1 MNESVFPAFALRRA
15 LSCFKPQPV
24 PSHNM
29 FPKRKPIPIQWKTF
43 QLRLSASILSY
54 RGLEIERESSVV
66 DPARDKSTGKFS
78 NRCQLT
84 LKVLRASQREEGLKE
99 PAESFMVATERKK
112 QETQKISN
120 QKNLHRELNRSCVA
134 THRRGGGEVGVT
146 LVTSPSYLL
155 KSNSWSESVKI
166 VTALVWLCADS

>member
-1 MNESVFPAFALRRA
+1 MNESVFPAFALQRA

-43 QLRLSASILSY
+43 QHRLSASILSY
-54 RGLEIERESSVV
+54 RGPEIQRESSVV

-84 LKVLRASQREEGLKE
+84 LKVLRTSQREEGLKE
-99 PAESFMVATERKK
+99 PAESFMVAT
-112 QETQKISN
+112 QKISN
-120 QKNLHRELNRSCVA
+120 QKNLHRELSRSCVA

-146 LVTSPSYLL
+146 LVTSPVIP
-155 KSNSWSESVKI
+155 VKGQQLER
-166 VTALVWLCADS
+166 VSKDRYCSRVALR

>member
-1 MNESVFPAFALRRA
+1 MNESVFPAFALQRA

-54 RGLEIERESSVV
+54 RGPEIQRESSVV
-66 DPARDKSTGKFS
+66 DPARDKSTRKFS

-99 PAESFMVATERKK
+99 PAESFMVAT
-112 QETQKISN
+112 QKISN
-120 QKNLHRELNRSCVA
+120 QKNLHRELSRSCVA

-146 LVTSPSYLL
+146 LVTSPVIP
-155 KSNSWSESVKI
+155 VKEQQLER
-166 VTALVWLCADS
+166 VSKDRYCSRVALR

>member
-1 MNESVFPAFALRRA
+1 
-15 LSCFKPQPV
+15 
-24 PSHNM
+24 M

-78 NRCQLT
+78 NWCQLT

-120 QKNLHRELNRSCVA
+120 QKNLHRELSRSCVA
-134 THRRGGGEVGVT
+134 THRRGGEVGVT

>member
-1 MNESVFPAFALRRA
+1 MNESVFPAFALQRA

-54 RGLEIERESSVV
+54 RGPEIQRESSVV

-99 PAESFMVATERKK
+99 PAESFMVAT
-112 QETQKISN
+112 QKISN
-120 QKNLHRELNRSCVA
+120 QKNLHRELSRSCVA

>member
-1 MNESVFPAFALRRA
+1 MNESVFPAFALQRA

-54 RGLEIERESSVV
+54 RGPEIQRESSVV
-66 DPARDKSTGKFS
+66 DPARDKSKFS

-99 PAESFMVATERKK
+99 PAESFMVAT
-112 QETQKISN
+112 QKISN
-120 QKNLHRELNRSCVA
+120 QKNLHRELSRSCVA

-146 LVTSPSYLL
+146 LVTSPVIP
-155 KSNSWSESVKI
+155 VKEQQLER
-166 VTALVWLCADS
+166 VSKDRYCSRVALR